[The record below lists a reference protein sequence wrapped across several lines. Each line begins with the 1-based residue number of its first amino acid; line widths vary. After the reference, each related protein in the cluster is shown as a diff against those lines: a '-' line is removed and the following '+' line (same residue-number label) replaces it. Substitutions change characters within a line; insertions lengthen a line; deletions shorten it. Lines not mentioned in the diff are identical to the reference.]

1 MVNFLTSGQT
11 YFSWSALSRMVE
23 FSQKTVFFRQTGPK
37 IRSFVKE
44 FLEMLKMK
52 KILGMGLMLLA
63 VQVFGQQQTA
73 NCKVLSIKL
82 QGSYQG
88 ECKNRLAHGEGTAQG
103 TDTYQ
108 GTFKEGVPQGK
119 GKYVYSD
126 GSYYIG
132 EFKNGLRHG
141 EGTLYTMDKEAQTIT
156 AGKLSLWKNDE
167 FLEEIL
173 EKKYK
178 LLQSINTLSIQFD
191 KPDERQ
197 DRVEI
202 FLGTRSVISGINVTS
217 STGNSYIQGTNRV
230 IIENVS
236 FPLMVRLNYSSQKGI
251 RENIPVRVE
260 FELQS
265 KGHWKIN
272 LNSQ

>member
-1 MVNFLTSGQT
+1 
-11 YFSWSALSRMVE
+11 
-23 FSQKTVFFRQTGPK
+23 
-37 IRSFVKE
+37 
-44 FLEMLKMK
+44 MLKINK
-52 KILGMGLMLLA
+52 FIASGLMLLA
-63 VQVFGQQQTA
+63 IQAFGQQQTT
-73 NCKVLSIKL
+73 NCKVLSAKL

-141 EGTLYTMDKEAQTIT
+141 EGTLHVMDKESQTT
-156 AGKLSLWKNDE
+156 QPGKLGLWKNDE
-167 FLEEIL
+167 FIEEIL

-178 LLQSINTLSIQFD
+178 LIQSLNTMSTQFD
-191 KPDERQ
+191 KPDENQ

-202 FLGTRSVISGINVTS
+202 FLGTRSIVEGINVYA
-217 STGNSYIQGTNRV
+217 STGNHYVQGKNRI

-236 FPLMVRLNYSSQKGI
+236 YPLLVRMTYNSQKGI
-251 RENIPVRVE
+251 SEVLPVRVE
-260 FELQS
+260 FELES

-272 LNSQ
+272 VNSQ

>member
-1 MVNFLTSGQT
+1 
-11 YFSWSALSRMVE
+11 
-23 FSQKTVFFRQTGPK
+23 
-37 IRSFVKE
+37 
-44 FLEMLKMK
+44 MLKFN
-52 KILGMGLMLLA
+52 KIVVLGLMLLTGHLS
-63 VQVFGQQQTA
+63 GQQQTA
-73 NCKVLSIKL
+73 NCRVLSAKL
-82 QGSYQG
+82 QGTYQG

-108 GTFKEGVPQGK
+108 GNFKEGVPHGK

-141 EGTLYTMDKEAQTIT
+141 EGTLHTMDKETSTTQS
-156 AGKLSLWKNDE
+156 GKLSLWKDDE
-167 FLEEIL
+167 FIEEIL

-178 LLQSINTLSIQFD
+178 IIQSLNTLSSQFD
-191 KPDERQ
+191 KPNEIQ

-202 FLGTRSVISGINVTS
+202 FLGTRSMISGINIYA
-217 STGNSYIQGTNRV
+217 STGNHYIQGKNRI

-236 FPLMVRLNYSSQKGI
+236 FPLLVRMTYNSQKGVS
-251 RENIPVRVE
+251 EVLPVRME
-260 FELQS
+260 FELES

-272 LNSQ
+272 VNSQ